1 MKMVRKVTAEDST
14 QITDIYNYYI
24 INTTVTFEKTPI
36 DAEEMRM
43 RIEKTTVKYPWLV
56 IEEDGRIMGYA
67 YATDWK
73 PRGAYRHSVESTVY
87 LRHGQSGKGYGSKLY
102 RALLD
107 ELRQLQVHAVIG
119 GIAQP
124 NDGSIA
130 LHEKF
135 GFVKVA
141 HFKEV
146 GYKFEEWVDVA
157 YWQLLLNRTF

>member
-1 MKMVRKVTAEDST
+1 MI
-14 QITDIYNYYI
+14 Q
-24 INTTVTFEKTPI
+24 
-36 DAEEMRM
+36 
-43 RIEKTTVKYPWLV
+43 
-56 IEEDGRIMGYA
+56 GYA

-87 LRHGQSGKGYGSKLY
+87 LRNGQSGHGYGSQLYSKLIE
-102 RALLD
+102 LLM
-107 ELRQLQVHAVIG
+107 RLQVHTVIG

-124 NDGSIA
+124 NEESIA

-146 GYKFEEWVDVA
+146 GYKFDQWVDVA
-157 YWQLLLNRTF
+157 YWQLILEK

>member
-1 MKMVRKVTAEDST
+1 MVRSATSEDSN

-24 INTTVTFEKTPI
+24 LNTTVTFEKTPI
-36 DAEEMRM
+36 TEDIIKKRVED
-43 RIEKTTVKYPWLV
+43 TQVKYPWLV
-56 IEEDGRIMGYA
+56 LEVDGIIQGYA

-87 LRHGQSGKGYGSKLY
+87 LRDGQSGKGYGSLLYSKL
-102 RALLD
+102 LEVLK
-107 ELRQLQVHAVIG
+107 QLNVHTVIG

-124 NDGSIA
+124 NEGSIV

-135 GFVKVA
+135 GFKKVA

-146 GYKFEEWVDVA
+146 GYKFDEWVDVA
-157 YWQLLLNRTF
+157 YWQLLL

>member
-1 MKMVRKVTAEDST
+1 MVRPAKLEDAA
-14 QITDIYNYYI
+14 QISDIYNYYI

-36 DAEEMRM
+36 SAEDMKE

-56 IEEDGRIMGYA
+56 IEVDNMIQGYA
-67 YATDWK
+67 YATEWK

-87 LRHGQSGKGYGSKLY
+87 LRHGQSGTGYGSQLYGKLIEV
-102 RALLD
+102 LEHLN
-107 ELRQLQVHAVIG
+107 VHTVIG

-124 NDGSIA
+124 NEGSIA

-135 GFVKVA
+135 GFKKVA

-146 GYKFEEWVDVA
+146 GYKFDEWVDVA
-157 YWQLLLNRTF
+157 YWQLIL

>member
-1 MKMVRKVTAEDST
+1 MIRPATAEDAI

-24 INTTVTFEKTPI
+24 QHTTVTFEKTPV
-36 DAEEMRM
+36 AVQEMED
-43 RIEKTTVKYPWLV
+43 RIIKTQIKYPWLV
-56 IEEDGRIMGYA
+56 CQTDNLISGYA

-87 LRHGQSGKGYGSKLY
+87 LRNGCSGQGIGSLLY
-102 RALLD
+102 TDLIQRLKK
-107 ELRQLQVHAVIG
+107 QKVHTVIG

-124 NDGSIA
+124 NEGSIA

-135 GFVKVA
+135 GFKKVA

-146 GYKFEEWVDVA
+146 GYKFDSWVDVA
-157 YWQLLLNRTF
+157 YWQLIL

>member
-1 MKMVRKVTAEDST
+1 MVRSAKLEDAS

-24 INTTVTFEKTPI
+24 LNTTVTFEKTPI
-36 DAEEMRM
+36 SSDTMKE
-43 RIEKTTVKYPWLV
+43 RIEQTQVKYPWLV
-56 IEEDGRIMGYA
+56 LEEEGMIHGYA

-87 LRHGQSGKGYGSKLY
+87 LRNGQSGKGYGSKLY
-102 RALLD
+102 RKLIEVL
-107 ELRQLQVHAVIG
+107 EQLNVHAVIG

-124 NDGSIA
+124 NEGSIA

-135 GFVKVA
+135 GFQKVA

-146 GYKFEEWVDVA
+146 GFKFDKWVDVA
-157 YWQLLLNRTF
+157 YWQLILD

>member
-1 MKMVRKVTAEDST
+1 MVRSATDKDAN

-24 INTTVTFEKTPI
+24 LNTTVTFEKTPVTADI
-36 DAEEMRM
+36 MEE
-43 RIEKTTVKYPWLV
+43 RINQTQVKYPWLV
-56 IEEDGRIMGYA
+56 IEIEGQIQGYA

-87 LRHGQSGKGYGSKLY
+87 LRNGQSGKGYGSMLYAKL
-102 RALLD
+102 LEVLK
-107 ELRQLQVHAVIG
+107 QLNVHTVIG

-124 NDGSIA
+124 NKTSIA

-135 GFVKVA
+135 GFKKVA

-146 GYKFEEWVDVA
+146 GYKFDQWVDVA
-157 YWQLLLNRTF
+157 YWQLLLK

>member
-1 MKMVRKVTAEDST
+1 MVRSAKIEDAT

-24 INTTVTFEKTPI
+24 LNTTVTFEKTPI
-36 DAEEMRM
+36 TSDNMKE
-43 RIEKTTVKYPWLV
+43 RIENTQVKYPWLV
-56 IEEDGRIMGYA
+56 LEVDNRIQGYA

-87 LRHGQSGKGYGSKLY
+87 LRNGQSGNGYGSQLYAKL
-102 RALLD
+102 LEVLK
-107 ELRQLQVHAVIG
+107 QLNVHAVIG

-124 NDGSIA
+124 NEGSIA

-135 GFVKVA
+135 GFKKVA

-146 GYKFEEWVDVA
+146 GYKFDQWVDVA
-157 YWQLLLNRTF
+157 YWQLLLEN

>member
-1 MKMVRKVTAEDST
+1 MVRSATSEDSN

-24 INTTVTFEKTPI
+24 LNTTVTFEKTPI
-36 DAEEMRM
+36 TADVIRKRVEN
-43 RIEKTTVKYPWLV
+43 TQVKYPWLV
-56 IEEDGRIMGYA
+56 LEVDSVIQGYA

-87 LRHGQSGKGYGSKLY
+87 LRNGQSGKGYGSQLYGKLIE
-102 RALLD
+102 ALS
-107 ELRQLQVHAVIG
+107 QLNVHTIIG

-124 NDGSIA
+124 NKGSIA

-135 GFVKVA
+135 GFTKVA

-146 GYKFEEWVDVA
+146 GHKFDRWVDVA
-157 YWQLLLNRTF
+157 YWQLLL

>member
-1 MKMVRKVTAEDST
+1 MIRPAVPDDAIQM
-14 QITDIYNYYI
+14 TDIYNYYI

-36 DAEEMRM
+36 SVGEMKDRLQ
-43 RIEKTTVKYPWLV
+43 RTTMKYPWLV
-56 IEEDGRIMGYA
+56 IEIDNRVQGYA

-87 LRHGQSGKGYGSKLY
+87 LRNGQSGYGYGSQLYSKLIE
-102 RALLD
+102 
-107 ELRQLQVHAVIG
+107 ELQKLNVHTVIG

-124 NDGSIA
+124 NEGSIA

-146 GYKFEEWVDVA
+146 GYKFDRWIDVA
-157 YWQLLLNRTF
+157 YWQLIMK

>member
-1 MKMVRKVTAEDST
+1 MIRPATSQDAI

-24 INTTVTFEKTPI
+24 QNTTVTFEKTPVS
-36 DAEEMRM
+36 ASEMER
-43 RIEKTTVKYPWLV
+43 RITQTQVKYPWLV
-56 IEEDGRIMGYA
+56 KESDNQILGYA

-87 LRHGQSGKGYGSKLY
+87 LRHGHSGKRIGSELY
-102 RALLD
+102 SDLIHRVKK
-107 ELRQLQVHAVIG
+107 LQVHTIIG

-124 NDGSIA
+124 NEGSIA

-135 GFVKVA
+135 GFKKVA

-146 GYKFEEWVDVA
+146 GYKFENWVDVA
-157 YWQLLLNRTF
+157 YWQLIL

>member
-1 MKMVRKVTAEDST
+1 MVRSATIEDVT

-24 INTTVTFEKTPI
+24 LNSTVTFEKTPI
-36 DAEEMRM
+36 SSVVMKE
-43 RIEKTTVKYPWLV
+43 RIESTQVKYPWLV
-56 IEEDGRIMGYA
+56 LEADDIIQGYA

-87 LRHGQSGKGYGSKLY
+87 LKNGQSRKGYGSMLY
-102 RALLD
+102 D
-107 ELRQLQVHAVIG
+107 ELLKKLDQLSVHTIIG

-124 NDGSIA
+124 NEGSVA

-135 GFVKVA
+135 GFKKVA

-146 GYKFEEWVDVA
+146 GYKFGQWVDVA
-157 YWQLLLNRTF
+157 YWQLLPK

>member
-1 MKMVRKVTAEDST
+1 MVRPATKNDAK

-24 INTTVTFEKTPI
+24 LNTTVTFEKTPI
-36 DAEEMRM
+36 DSDTMVE
-43 RIEKTTVKYPWLV
+43 RILQTQIKYPWLV
-56 IEEDGRIMGYA
+56 LEVEEQILGYA

-73 PRGAYRHSVESTVY
+73 PRGAYRHSVEATVY
-87 LRHGQSGKGYGSKLY
+87 LKHDQSGHGYGSRLY
-102 RALLD
+102 A
-107 ELRQLQVHAVIG
+107 ELINQLSNLKVHTIIG

-135 GFVKVA
+135 GFKKVA

-146 GYKFEEWVDVA
+146 GYKFDQWIDVA
-157 YWQLLLNRTF
+157 YWQLILSGKSEN

>member
-1 MKMVRKVTAEDST
+1 MVRPAKLEDAA

-36 DAEEMRM
+36 TSDDMKE
-43 RIEKTTVKYPWLV
+43 RIEKIHVKYPWLV
-56 IEEDGRIMGYA
+56 LEEDRIIQGYA

-87 LRHGQSGKGYGSKLY
+87 LRNGQSGKGYGSQLYSKLIEV
-102 RALLD
+102 LS
-107 ELRQLQVHAVIG
+107 QLNVHAVIG

-124 NDGSIA
+124 NEGSIA

-135 GFVKVA
+135 GFEKVA

-146 GYKFEEWVDVA
+146 GYKFDEWVDVA
-157 YWQLLLNRTF
+157 YWQRLLD